1 MKNQEKIK
9 NLYKEK
15 VKKLFDFNKAY
26 FEKDNPIISDFE
38 FDLLKKELVQLAK
51 KYPFLKKVENLDN
64 LVGFKPSA
72 KFEKV
77 KHSKPMLSLGNAFEK
92 EDMIDFKKKINNF
105 LNNKSEIQ
113 LSSEPKIDGIS
124 ATLRYEN
131 GKLIYGLSRG
141 DGVFGENITENLIT
155 IKDIPRSLIDSPK
168 VIEVRGEVYIGKKD
182 FEKLKDKFANPR
194 NAAGGSLRQKD
205 PKATAKIPLK
215 FFAYGIGEIIPQV
228 FKNQTDLLKKLK
240 IWGFPV
246 NSYCKT
252 INSMEEVEKNHS
264 DMEALRSTLDYDV
277 DGIVY
282 KVNDFNFQERLGST
296 SNSPRWAIAYKFSS
310 VKASSMI
317 RNIAIQ
323 VGRTGAITPVAKIDP
338 VTVGGVVVS
347 NATLHNEDEINR
359 KDIRIGDTVNIQRA
373 GDVIPQVVSVDKSKR
388 NKNSKKFTFPDKC
401 LCGHPTKKE
410 ISMSTKKTDAVRRCV
425 RGYEC
430 DFTAKEKLKH
440 IVSKDA
446 FDIEGLGKKLAEQL
460 HDEGL
465 AQQPLDLY
473 QLQRD
478 DLVTLPRMAEKSA
491 DNLLTEIERSRQGSE
506 RQFLVAL
513 GLDELGSTVAQ
524 RLLDEL
530 GNLNTLRQ
538 SDEQRLLMIDGV
550 GEVLAKGIVTGLT
563 VRHEEI
569 DALLGQLDLQE
580 IKSSHDKAS
589 DLLASCWV
597 VFTGSLTSSD
607 RKTAQA
613 QARQLGAA
621 TPSGVLSQDNGLL
634 VVGDRDSA
642 LLGDGRV
649 SSKHAK
655 ARSQIRKGTAILIL
669 RESEWLDLINET
681 LTLAEL
687 EQQWSGQ
694 AR

>member
-15 VKKLFDFNKAY
+15 VKKLFDFNRAY
-26 FEKDNPIISDFE
+26 FEKDNPIVSDFE
-38 FDLLKKELVQLAK
+38 FDSLKKELIQLAK

-105 LNNKSEIQ
+105 LNNKSEVQ

-141 DGVFGENITENLIT
+141 DGVFGENITENLTT
-155 IKDIPRSLIDSPK
+155 IKDIPKSLTDSPK

-194 NAAGGSLRQKD
+194 NAAGGSLRQKNS
-205 PKATAKIPLK
+205 KETAKIPLK

-228 FKNQTDLLKKLK
+228 FKSQSDLLKKLK
-240 IWGFPV
+240 TWRFPV
-246 NSYCKT
+246 NSHCK
-252 INSMEEVEKNHS
+252 IVNSIDEVEKNHT

-282 KVNDFNFQERLGST
+282 KVNDLNLQERLGST

-310 VKASSMI
+310 VKASSTI

-338 VTVGGVVVS
+338 ITVGGVVVS

-359 KDIRIGDTVNIQRA
+359 KDIRVGDTVTIQRA
-373 GDVIPQVVSVDKSKR
+373 GDVIPQVLSVDKSKR
-388 NKNSKKFTFPDKC
+388 NKNSKKFIFPDKC
-401 LCGHPTKKE
+401 LCGSPTKKE
-410 ISMSTKKTDAVRRCV
+410 ISMTTKKTDAVRRCV

-440 IVSKDA
+440 IVSKEA
-446 FDIEGLGKKLAEQL
+446 FDIEGLGKKVIDNFWELKLVRTPADIFSLDYGKIEKLEGWGKLSIKNLQNAINKSKNIVLDRFIYSIGIRHIGQENAKILGNFFKKSKKFSELFSAKKRKDILTNLEDLDGIGDTQIKSIEDFFSNKKNSQIIQSLMLVLDIKNFQKTNRTGKLSNKNIMFTGGFEKMSRSEAKALAE
-460 HDEGL
+460 ENG
-465 AQQPLDLY
+465 A
-473 QLQRD
+473 
-478 DLVTLPRMAEKSA
+478 K
-491 DNLLTEIERSRQGSE
+491 I
-506 RQFLVAL
+506 
-513 GLDELGSTVAQ
+513 LGSVSKKLNYLVIGNSKPTKKKIEKAK
-524 RLLDEL
+524 EL
-530 GNLNTLRQ
+530 KV
-538 SDEQRLLMIDGV
+538 DLMN
-550 GEVLAKGIVTGLT
+550 
-563 VRHEEI
+563 EE
-569 DALLGQLDLQE
+569 
-580 IKSSHDKAS
+580 SWY
-589 DLLASCWV
+589 DLLN
-597 VFTGSLTSSD
+597 
-607 RKTAQA
+607 R
-613 QARQLGAA
+613 
-621 TPSGVLSQDNGLL
+621 
-634 VVGDRDSA
+634 
-642 LLGDGRV
+642 
-649 SSKHAK
+649 
-655 ARSQIRKGTAILIL
+655 
-669 RESEWLDLINET
+669 
-681 LTLAEL
+681 
-687 EQQWSGQ
+687 
-694 AR
+694 